1 MQSRLT
7 ILYTHIRSSKLHR
20 GSYDIEILKY
30 EQKMWKESWE
40 LRSSKVY
47 SYNLKDFSMTLT
59 TRNQIRFHEEEDRQD
74 LMLYRCRSI
83 RHQQIY
89 SAINMYTET
98 QSLIFLAWF
107 KICIQDWK
115 APSDFPISKYPCHWD
130 PRKVIQEW
138 WAINIAVPKEWLAT
152 APTSENKTSNNFL
165 FTNTPSCMKL
175 AASKTPI

>member
-1 MQSRLT
+1 MSRKCEKNPEN
-7 ILYTHIRSSKLHR
+7 YVV
-20 GSYDIEILKY
+20 LKY
-30 EQKMWKESWE
+30 
-40 LRSSKVY
+40 
-47 SYNLKDFSMTLT
+47 TPT
-59 TRNQIRFHEEEDRQD
+59 TSRIFQWPQQHARNQIRFHEEEDRQD

-130 PRKVIQEW
+130 PRKFIQEW

>member
-1 MQSRLT
+1 MSRKCEKNPEN
-7 ILYTHIRSSKLHR
+7 HVV
-20 GSYDIEILKY
+20 LKY
-30 EQKMWKESWE
+30 
-40 LRSSKVY
+40 
-47 SYNLKDFSMTLT
+47 TPT
-59 TRNQIRFHEEEDRQD
+59 TSRIFQWPQQHARNQIRFHEEEDRQD
-74 LMLYRCRSI
+74 LVLYRCRSI

-107 KICIQDWK
+107 ICIQDWK
-115 APSDFPISKYPCHWD
+115 ASSDFPISKYPCHWD

-138 WAINIAVPKEWLAT
+138 WAINIVVPKEWLAT
-152 APTSENKTSNNFL
+152 APTSKNKTSNNFL